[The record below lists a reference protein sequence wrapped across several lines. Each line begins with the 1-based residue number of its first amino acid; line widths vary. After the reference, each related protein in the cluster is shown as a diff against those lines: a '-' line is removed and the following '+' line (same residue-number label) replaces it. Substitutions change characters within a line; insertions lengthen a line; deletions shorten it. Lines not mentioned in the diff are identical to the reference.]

1 MKKNILFWAFLLGL
15 AVVIWAG
22 YRQKSNQPASILLQP
37 TVLPSLSP
45 TPSPTP
51 DLNPGTKKASNNK
64 TPKSPAR
71 NAPPYDVLTK
81 PATCQIGGQIKFL
94 SPTIAEHLNTYLIF
108 TGIDSPARLF
118 KWHVAPIDR
127 LDVGPNLTASIKL
140 PDGKELIN
148 VVLPEKPIAANYKL
162 TASMT
167 YGRLV
172 NGDIKVYEVQC
183 DGQTEVVL
191 PFK

>member
-1 MKKNILFWAFLLGL
+1 MKKNILFWAFLLLLGL
-15 AVVIWAG
+15 AIVISAG
-22 YRQKSNQPASILLQP
+22 YRQKPNQPASILLQP
-37 TVLPSLSP
+37 TVLPS
-45 TPSPTP
+45 PTP
-51 DLNPGTKKASNNK
+51 DLNSGTKKASNNK
-64 TPKSPAR
+64 IQKSPAQ
-71 NAPPYDVLTK
+71 NAPSYDVLTK

-94 SPTIAEHLNTYLIF
+94 SPTIAEHLNTYLIY
-108 TGIDSPARLF
+108 TGIDSPARLI
-118 KWHVAPIDR
+118 KWQVAPVDKLEI
-127 LDVGPNLTASIKL
+127 GPNLTASIKL

-172 NGDIKVYEVQC
+172 KGDVKVYEVQC

-191 PFK
+191 PFQ